1 VEGGPKKKNNVL
13 ILSDSYSEESPVR
26 RNTADMYINHLH
38 RPGYIGIL
46 NIVEL
51 TFTELRERD
60 GSIVY
65 LIRTRPDVQ
74 TGFVANSH
82 RRHFRQPNLCNE

>member
-1 VEGGPKKKNNVL
+1 MEEGVQKIVL
-13 ILSDSYSEESPVR
+13 ILNDSYSEESPVR
-26 RNTADMYINHLH
+26 YNKPIYCILIIYID
-38 RPGYIGIL
+38 RVIMVIRYQT
-46 NIVEL
+46 VEL